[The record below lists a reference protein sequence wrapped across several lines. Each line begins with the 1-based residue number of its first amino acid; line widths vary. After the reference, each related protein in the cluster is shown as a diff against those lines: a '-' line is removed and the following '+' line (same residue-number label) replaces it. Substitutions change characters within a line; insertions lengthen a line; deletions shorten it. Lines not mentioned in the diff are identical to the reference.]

1 MSFEEYLKKEK
12 IEFSQNEENSP
23 FVYSLYYGYIATHEI
38 QSLNYISQADLK
50 RLNAL
55 EKFLSEEANPSP
67 NNFISSVKSIPGY
80 AKLLKSYPK
89 QNNIFVDLK
98 ERGSLFVAQKI
109 NTYCQMKNND
119 KESQNGKEKQKS
131 V

>member
-1 MSFEEYLKKEK
+1 MC
-12 IEFSQNEENSP
+12 IRDR
-23 FVYSLYYGYIATHEI
+23 YYGYIATHEI

-67 NNFISSVKSIPGY
+67 KNFISSVKSIPGY

-109 NTYCQMKNND
+109 NTYSQMKNND